1 MLYVR
6 QQEICHPVRDNHVHP
21 CPVPMVCGGLGASTS
36 LALPRTVVATT
47 EGEDGAVLR
56 LVQQQRTCCRADAQ
70 HIVFSRL
77 HSPAERERVVGEVV
91 LIIGD
96 EGDAMSSTRS
106 YRLLQMRRK
115 MSSPCEHGHLI
126 GLHLPAHTRLV
137 TSPDTHH
144 TPMR

>member
-1 MLYVR
+1 
-6 QQEICHPVRDNHVHP
+6 
-21 CPVPMVCGGLGASTS
+21 MVCGGLGASTS

-56 LVQQQRTCCRADAQ
+56 LVQQQRTCCRVDAQ

-77 HSPAERERVVGEVV
+77 RSPAERERVVGEVV

-106 YRLLQMRRK
+106 YRLL
-115 MSSPCEHGHLI
+115 
-126 GLHLPAHTRLV
+126 
-137 TSPDTHH
+137 
-144 TPMR
+144 